1 MPMELIY
8 DDVEVGQE
16 LPPMTYELT
25 PERVNRYLEEAEE
38 TNPLYSEPEL
48 ARCSGLGGP
57 IAPPMIACI
66 YAPPLD
72 ILAGLGCQLPAH
84 TVHAISEYT
93 FVRPAR
99 PGDVITSRARIGD
112 KYLKKDRKYV
122 TVEINSF
129 NQNGELIMVNIHT
142 SVWPK

>member
-1 MPMELIY
+1 MPVELTY

-16 LPPMTYELT
+16 LPPLTYELT
-25 PERVNRYLEEAEE
+25 PERVHWYLEEAEE
-38 TNPLYSEPEL
+38 TNPIYSDPEL
-48 ARCSGLGGP
+48 ASCHGLGGP
-57 IAPPMIACI
+57 VTPPMIALM

-72 ILAGLGCQLPAH
+72 MLAGLGRQLPAH
-84 TVHAISEYT
+84 SIHAISEYT

-99 PGDVITSRARIGD
+99 PGDVITSKARISA

-122 TVEINSF
+122 AVEIHSY
-129 NQNGELIMVNIHT
+129 NQNGELILVNTHT